1 MKGVSAML
9 PQRLAFVRDIGGT
22 EVPYWTPASLDGIH
36 LCLEPGESVLHLCS
50 CTVSQLSQKG
60 VQLSPKPAQV
70 LPTAWEL
77 SFPTI
82 VVITDRRIAFLTT
95 QFDKGG
101 GWWGV
106 GTAGIAV
113 AAAANAVSRS
123 RAAKRSAGKVAIGQV
138 RHEWLTSI
146 GLRYRK
152 PVFGLDTY
160 LHLAAATT
168 AGPAVIQLYEP
179 KIIDEQLARL
189 VLGTV
194 AAHRMMLLPPDSSE
208 LVTLP
213 NYKTSGDGAIQGV
226 NPGDLCWPLPGG
238 TDDLIAGVL
247 ASPLRP
253 APSSRPL
260 ASGLSAP
267 LFRRLE

>member
-1 MKGVSAML
+1 ML
-9 PQRLAFVRDIGGT
+9 PQRLVLVRDIGDT
-22 EVPYWTPASLDGIH
+22 EVPYWTPATLDGHH
-36 LCLEPGESVLHLCS
+36 LYLEPGESVLYRCS
-50 CTVSQLSQKG
+50 CTVSQLSSKG

-77 SFPTI
+77 PSPTT

-101 GWWGV
+101 GWGGV
-106 GTAGIAV
+106 GTAGLAV

-160 LHLAAATT
+160 LHLAAATA
-168 AGPAVIQLYEP
+168 AGPAVIQLYKP
-179 KIIDEQLARL
+179 KVINEQLARAIL
-189 VLGTV
+189 STV
-194 AAHRMMLLPPDSSE
+194 AAHRMELLPPDSTD
-208 LVTLP
+208 LATLHK
-213 NYKTSGDGAIQGV
+213 YKTSSDGAIQGA
-226 NPGDLCWPLPGG
+226 NPGDLRWLLPGG
-238 TDDLIAGVL
+238 ADDLVAGVFAQL
-247 ASPLRP
+247 KDGP
-253 APSSRPL
+253 
-260 ASGLSAP
+260 
-267 LFRRLE
+267 

>member
-1 MKGVSAML
+1 ML
-9 PQRLAFVRDIGGT
+9 PQRLVVVRDIGDT
-22 EVPYWTPASLDGIH
+22 EMPYWTPASLDGKH
-36 LCLEPGESVLHLCS
+36 LYLEPGESVLHACS

-70 LPTAWEL
+70 LPAAWEL
-77 SFPTI
+77 PFPTT

-101 GWWGV
+101 GWSGL
-106 GTAGIAV
+106 GTAGLAV

-123 RAAKRSAGKVAIGQV
+123 RAAKRSAGKLAIGQV

-160 LHLAAATT
+160 LHLAAATA
-168 AGPAVIQLYEP
+168 AGPAVIQLYKP
-179 KIIDEQLARL
+179 KIIDEQLARSIL
-189 VLGTV
+189 STI
-194 AAHRMMLLPPDSSE
+194 AAHRMTLLPPGSRD
-208 LVTLP
+208 LVTLH
-213 NYKTSGDGAIQGV
+213 NYKTSSDGAIQGA
-226 NPGDLCWPLPGG
+226 NPGDLRWPLPGG

-247 ASPLRP
+247 AQLNDG
-253 APSSRPL
+253 A
-260 ASGLSAP
+260 
-267 LFRRLE
+267 